1 MKGSIIIA
9 EKNILTES
17 DIKSWIAISKKL
29 GQANVKATSN
39 VKNTIELIQS
49 RFPEIP
55 NKMVW
60 GNYLIFEEHEDF
72 AVIDIDYDNIEKLKN
87 EVLNIALN
95 NNLAVLIGK
104 ENKIYRDI
112 SEIK

>member
-9 EKNILTES
+9 EKNILVDS
-17 DIKSWIAISKKL
+17 DTKSWIEISKKL
-29 GQANVKATSN
+29 EQNKVESTSN
-39 VKNTIELIQS
+39 IKKVIKRIQS

-60 GNYLIFEEHEDF
+60 GNYLIFEEHENI
-72 AVIDIDYDNIEKLKN
+72 AVIDIDYNNLEKLKQD
-87 EVLNIALN
+87 VLNIALN

-112 SEIK
+112 SELK